1 MISKTRSRLYN
12 TLTIAQVRRFRIVGR
27 PTSSV
32 IADAHSSR
40 LPCAVSLP
48 CIGRVTQKDAWRITK
63 FCVVGLSGVG
73 VATASLWLARDIVG
87 LTLIISGVVAHLT
100 SVTSNFIW
108 NQIWTFND
116 RHATAPAA
124 IVFRRWLKYLLTTL
138 VAAGIYLAVLTL
150 LTDVVGIHHLLSS
163 LCGIAVATPV
173 NFLASNLWV
182 WKTAPEP
189 QSHKRSSG

>member
-1 MISKTRSRLYN
+1 M
-12 TLTIAQVRRFRIVGR
+12 
-27 PTSSV
+27 
-32 IADAHSSR
+32 
-40 LPCAVSLP
+40 
-48 CIGRVTQKDAWRITK
+48 
-63 FCVVGLSGVG
+63 VGLSGVG

-87 LTLIISGVVAHLT
+87 LTLIVSGVVAHLT
-100 SVTSNFIW
+100 SVTNNFIW

-116 RHATAPAA
+116 RRERAPAA

-173 NFLASNLWV
+173 TFLASNLWV

-189 QSHKRSSG
+189 QSQNKE

>member
-12 TLTIAQVRRFRIVGR
+12 TLTIAQVRRFRSVGR
-27 PTSSV
+27 PSSSV
-32 IADAHSSR
+32 IGDAHSSR
-40 LPCAVSLP
+40 LPNVVSLP
-48 CIGRVTQKDAWRITK
+48 CIGRVTQKDAWRIAK
-63 FCVVGLSGVG
+63 FCMVGLSGVG

-87 LTLIISGVVAHLT
+87 LSLIISGVVAHLT
-100 SVTSNFIW
+100 SVTSNFVW
-108 NQIWTFND
+108 NQVWTFND
-116 RHATAPAA
+116 RRESAPAA
-124 IVFRRWLKYLLTTL
+124 TVFRRWLKYLLTTL

-182 WKTAPEP
+182 WKTAPETESP
-189 QSHKRSSG
+189 KRSRG